1 MAAAPSVLAVVLLFT
16 VCEAA
21 PDDIITTV
29 CLFFISTESLT
40 KSESLIEEVQV

>member
-21 PDDIITTV
+21 PDDIIMTV
-29 CLFFISTESLT
+29 CLFL
-40 KSESLIEEVQV
+40 LAQNH